1 MKICYLIE
9 RRKFNE
15 RNMFNQSFRK
25 KTVLCVMKEVDC
37 IISRV
42 MMKGCTSF
50 GFVDKWSVSYLVAY
64 YTLAQIYG
72 IFMNEKKPKQLKER
86 RSIRI
91 CAQSTFFNQVM
102 IFFNIPLILS
112 KMSIDFSIQ
121 IISTKMVAHLN
132 ASHLLHGS
140 FSLYMQKTPNN
151 SPTNSIECLVNFS
164 DCK

>member
-72 IFMNEKKPKQLKER
+72 IFMNEKKPKQLKGKKVNTHLR
-86 RSIRI
+86 TKHFF
-91 CAQSTFFNQVM
+91 QSSDDILQHPPYFAKDEHRFFNTNHQYKNGRSSER
-102 IFFNIPLILS
+102 IAF
-112 KMSIDFSIQ
+112 
-121 IISTKMVAHLN
+121 VAW
-132 ASHLLHGS
+132 
-140 FSLYMQKTPNN
+140 F
-151 SPTNSIECLVNFS
+151 V
-164 DCK
+164 